1 MLDVSGTPTLCCGKA
16 ALNRNAYTR
25 WLTRVGAFVIDGT
38 PVLVGWV
45 IWEVVAVASAP
56 TECVTYDNGGVA
68 CTALHS
74 PEGDIAGVLAVI
86 VTIVYLGWN
95 FGYRQ
100 GRSGSSLGKS
110 VMGFRVVSEN
120 TWQPIG
126 FGGSALRQAL
136 HLIDVALC
144 GIGFLLPIL
153 DPRRQTLAD
162 KLMGTV
168 CVPVW
173 PTGTR

>member
-1 MLDVSGTPTLCCGKA
+1 M
-16 ALNRNAYTR
+16 NRNAYTR

-68 CTALHS
+68 CTAMHS
-74 PEGDIAGVLAVI
+74 PAGDIAGVLAAI
-86 VTIVYLGWN
+86 LTIVYLGWN